1 MLKTDLWNV
10 WVVNRP
16 MKPLLANNLKIFLQ
30 RFNNFKNAELRSV
43 EVSSPTTISVTFAA
57 QDSAR
62 AFNWI
67 TITLTF
73 EGVSDAKLIEINKLS
88 FIDMSDGISL
98 VCETNL
104 IAFSIGSYNSI
115 DAIKNANLFV
125 ISNSLKYQEGQF

>member
-1 MLKTDLWNV
+1 
-10 WVVNRP
+10 